1 MALMRE
7 NDIRERLSAEAM
19 AGRYG
24 PTGEED
30 PAQFE
35 EML

>member
-1 MALMRE
+1 MVLMRDNE
-7 NDIRERLSAEAM
+7 IRERLSAEAM

>member
-1 MALMRE
+1 MRE
-7 NDIRERLSAEAM
+7 DDVRERLIANLMAE
-19 AGRYG
+19 RYG